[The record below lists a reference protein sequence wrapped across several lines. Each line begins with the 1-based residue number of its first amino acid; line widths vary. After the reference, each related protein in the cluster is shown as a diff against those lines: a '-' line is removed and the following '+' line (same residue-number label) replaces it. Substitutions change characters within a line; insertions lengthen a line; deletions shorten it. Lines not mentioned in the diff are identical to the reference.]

1 LFKRILLPV
10 GLLVVSLL
18 ILLFVP
24 PVRNAFY
31 GSKLW
36 PFATPWDVTPDQI
49 TELKRVVQPGD
60 VIVERNLHSFHW
72 MLLCLA
78 GTGSSWVH
86 AAIVDE
92 DGKIVN
98 MMVTVRKLDVSSYL
112 HKQSTDMVLVRPPY
126 RDSES
131 VRQALNYA
139 KSKLG
144 TPFDPSF
151 ENQAGNCT
159 GLIAGALESGGVHVR
174 SRPIFL
180 LGKTVYPAAEF
191 LKIPNARVIWRSRD
205 GRASEQVVGAPV
217 PAVR

>member
-1 LFKRILLPV
+1 MFKKTLLTV

-24 PVRNAFY
+24 PVRNALY

-36 PFATPWDVTPDQI
+36 PYATPWDVTPEQI

-98 MMVTVRKLDVSSYL
+98 MMVIVRKLDITSYL
-112 HKQSTDMVLVRPPY
+112 DKQSTDMVLVRPPY
-126 RDSES
+126 KDDAS
-131 VRQALNYA
+131 VVRALRYA

-151 ENQAGNCT
+151 DNQAGNCT
-159 GLIAGALESGGVHVR
+159 GLIAGALKAGGVQVR

-191 LKIPNARVIWRSRD
+191 LRIPNARVIWRSRD
-205 GRASEQVVGAPV
+205 RRASEQVVRAPV
-217 PAVR
+217 PSVR